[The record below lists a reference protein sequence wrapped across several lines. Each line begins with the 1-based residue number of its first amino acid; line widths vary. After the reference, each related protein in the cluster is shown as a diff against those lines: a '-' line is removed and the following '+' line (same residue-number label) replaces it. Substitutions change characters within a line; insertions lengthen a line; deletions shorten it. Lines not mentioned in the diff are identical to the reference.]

1 MRKKGSDEGVKKVML
16 MDATTQP
23 RLLPAVHCSLVAFA
37 ALALPRLNRCFLS
50 EVRLRWM
57 RTSDWWPLCF
67 LWEYLAFFNL
77 VNCLSGDR
85 WKLPLCAS
93 LLLLLSEVSG
103 EEKDKA

>member
-1 MRKKGSDEGVKKVML
+1 MRKKGSDEEKRGLMRKKGSDEGVKKVML

-57 RTSDWWPLCF
+57 RNLIR
-67 LWEYLAFFNL
+67 LVAF
-77 VNCLSGDR
+77 VLSLGIF
-85 WKLPLCAS
+85 S
-93 LLLLLSEVSG
+93 LL
-103 EEKDKA
+103 

>member
-37 ALALPRLNRCFLS
+37 ALALQRLNRCFLS

-67 LWEYLAFFNL
+67 LWEYLAFFNI
-77 VNCLSGDR
+77 VNGLSLSSWQPFIGGQMEGST
-85 WKLPLCAS
+85 LCFLAPAA
-93 LLLLLSEVSG
+93 L
-103 EEKDKA
+103 